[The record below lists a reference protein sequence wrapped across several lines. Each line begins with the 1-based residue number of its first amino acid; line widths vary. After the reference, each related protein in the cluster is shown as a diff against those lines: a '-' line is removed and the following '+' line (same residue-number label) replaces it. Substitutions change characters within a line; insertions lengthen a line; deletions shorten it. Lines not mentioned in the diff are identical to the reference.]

1 MAIKLLKEYTPYG
14 SKEKNTNTQSIVD
27 KIREGKYQ
35 YKRKKEEEQPY
46 AEKLLSDIFT
56 QPVGGIV
63 DAAESAYNFVV
74 PKDKEVEISYLIPE
88 AKTKIG
94 QFVRPASQFFIPYT
108 GAYKIAKGAS
118 LFVKNRKNLNVLVDE
133 IGKKKK
139 VLGVEPGKIK
149 GTKNI
154 MVEGT
159 KTVSKKVPITTTSTK
174 PLTSSQILMNQLSG
188 KATKPITTSRTI
200 NQVVKEKVPTKKV
213 GDIFTPDAT
222 LSRKQVAGLA
232 LGAGALAD
240 GVFFAPYDPNLADLL
255 VRFPATKNGLTQW
268 LQTDPNGDPKMERL
282 KNIIAGAIPSAFI
295 PAFASGVAKGFVWS
309 RDSIA
314 KKAIKELNLGKEIEP
329 KAGQIYTDSNGD
341 RIKILDIL
349 EPKPKSGVTTR
360 TVRTQNLDKPSR
372 TVGTDSL
379 DTFLVGVRDGR
390 FKLQDGAAKT
400 KKDINVGVGRGKNE
414 EAARTTD
421 PEIRESLVTQTDDA
435 FSQKSLGTTGIPK
448 FIAAKKTLSEKLKFN
463 FFNSSMVKKSVIQ
476 YLDSNAGLRFLEE
489 AATKAG
495 VKSIPRLSSKY
506 KDQLGVYAESRFL
519 PAVGGMIEQF
529 LFGKTFK
536 FKDGSSVAL
545 GDSLQVLL
553 QKNLGKKYDADE
565 FFNYIGAKSLLSL
578 SDDKF
583 KSLFKNSEK
592 VKKDLLAEAKK
603 GDLITEYKNAMSS
616 LNEFNSQLLDFAV
629 DAGLITSARK
639 AKLIKARMPYVPL
652 YRDLTSDEHLVNL
665 ARGGGSAVNRKAK
678 FSPIGFDAKAGELP
692 LRNLF
697 DNYIENINSIITTSY
712 KNYVLRNTFDLID
725 QANKGIKPGQDGGLT
740 AWARENTET
749 KLKAIP
755 LKSSEIE
762 SALIRK
768 SKKDGQTLQIDPDTL
783 EDLDG
788 LTLFRSENI
797 PLQNN
802 QFIVFRNELVENKKT
817 GELVETIVPR
827 KYDVNNEY
835 LFLTL
840 NAISPKQFA
849 KTNAFIKAAATFKN
863 LLTKGV
869 TLDPGFFAGANLLR
883 DTFSSA
889 ILSKNPFYIP
899 MLSTAVKTSQRF
911 QSNAKLTLKDGAE
924 ITYKELYEEFILN
937 GGSFGSTLWRG
948 EVSEQFLGEFHR
960 KLGTNYK
967 NVLDRPKKFIDQ
979 YGEVVTSFENASRF
993 TEYTMLREMGYSARE
1008 SALAAREVAVD
1019 FGMHGANTFFRQYTS
1034 TVPFLNAGIQGIYR
1048 TVRALKNEGPKVRT
1062 AVIAKITAYVAAP
1075 SLLLHILNKDDPNYQ
1090 NTSQQIRDLHYMIP
1104 MGDGDFIKIPK
1115 PFEFGAVGTIL
1126 TNFLET
1132 LDGTKNG
1139 DQFFL
1144 TSWVVL
1150 KNQARLSYV
1159 PQVISPLFNTARNK
1173 TFFGSPVISPNMQN
1187 SLPDY
1192 GQSYPWSSKS
1202 ITAAIE
1208 GAPPGIRK
1216 FLMSPIQFENFW
1228 NAYTGAM
1235 GGYLLDLVDE
1245 TFDVFSD
1252 AKMPDKRLDEFIF
1265 IKRFLQLDPPK
1276 FTQAEADFYR
1286 FKAEASKARNQMMKF
1301 KDEGKVELLK
1311 EFVEDP
1317 ENLELLSISGRLE
1330 NYGRTAAKFNAQR
1343 NLIIQDKNMSG
1354 AMKKFKLS
1362 QLDKIMADFFDKIM
1376 QGIDDMDLEVREPF
1390 FNFNRGD

>member
-1 MAIKLLKEYTPYG
+1 MATKLLKEYTPYG
-14 SKEKNTNTQSIVD
+14 SNEKDTNTQSIVD

-35 YKRKKEEEQPY
+35 YKRKEKEDQPY
-46 AEKLLSDIFT
+46 AERLLSDIFT

-108 GAYKIAKGAS
+108 GAYKISKGGY
-118 LFVKNRKNLNVLVDE
+118 LFVKNAKGLKAHLKGDQFKKQKVLRTEDKKDE
-133 IGKKKK
+133 IDIILRGPR
-139 VLGVEPGKIK
+139 E
-149 GTKNI
+149 
-154 MVEGT
+154 T
-159 KTVSKKVPITTTSTK
+159 KTKTELLIDAANRTTGRKPVVLKKPFTEKLGDPFIKKT
-174 PLTSSQILMNQLSG
+174 LN
-188 KATKPITTSRTI
+188 R
-200 NQVVKEKVPTKKV
+200 KET
-213 GDIFTPDAT
+213 
-222 LSRKQVAGLA
+222 AGLA
-232 LGAGALAD
+232 LGAGALVD
-240 GVFFAPYDPNLADLL
+240 GAFFAPYDPNLADLL

-295 PAFASGVAKGFVWS
+295 PAFTSGVAKGFVWS

-314 KKAIKELNLGKEIEP
+314 KKAIKELNLGKDIEP
-329 KAGQIYTDSNGD
+329 KAGQIYINSKGD
-341 RIKILDIL
+341 RIQILDIL

-360 TVRTQNLDKPSR
+360 TVRTKNLDNPDR
-372 TVGTDSL
+372 TVGTNSYG
-379 DTFLVGVRDGR
+379 TFVDNIKRGT
-390 FKLQDGAAKT
+390 FKLQGKT
-400 KKDINVGVGRGKNE
+400 KKDPVIYDPKKLRGDK
-414 EAARTTD
+414 D
-421 PEIRESLVTQTDDA
+421 PEVKESLVTQTDAALSKDA
-435 FSQKSLGTTGIPK
+435 TSIKQ
-448 FIAAKKTLSEKLKFN
+448 FIAGKKTLSEKLKFN

-495 VKSIPRLSSKY
+495 VKSIPRLASKY

-603 GDLITEYKNAMSS
+603 GDLIPEYKSAMNS

-652 YRDLTSDEHLVNL
+652 YRDLTTDEHLVNL

-697 DNYIENINSIITTSY
+697 DNYVENINSIITTSY

-749 KLKAIP
+749 QLKAIP

-768 SKKDGQTLQIDPDTL
+768 SKKDGKTLEIDPNTL

-802 QFIVFRNELVENKKT
+802 QFIVFRNVLEKNKKT
-817 GELVETIVPR
+817 GELVETIVPT
-827 KYDVNNEY
+827 KYDVHNEY

-849 KTNAFIKAAATFKN
+849 KTNAFIKAAAGFKN

-911 QSNAKLTLKDGAE
+911 QSNARLTLKDGSQ

-967 NVLDRPKKFIDQ
+967 NVLDRPKKFIDR
-979 YGEVVTSFENASRF
+979 YGDVVTSFENASRF
-993 TEYTMLREMGYSARE
+993 TEYTMLRNMGYSARE
-1008 SALAAREVAVD
+1008 AALAAREVAVD
-1019 FGMHGANTFFRQYTS
+1019 FGMHGANNFFRQYTS

-1062 AVIAKITAYVAAP
+1062 AVISKITAYVAAP

-1104 MGDGDFIKIPK
+1104 MGDGNFIKIPK

-1216 FLMSPIQFENFW
+1216 YLMSPIQFENFW

-1245 TFDVFSD
+1245 TFDIFSD
-1252 AKMPDKRLDEFIF
+1252 AEMPDKRLDEFIF

-1286 FKAEASKARNQMMKF
+1286 FKAEASKAKNQMMKF
-1301 KDEGKVELLK
+1301 KDEAKVELLK

-1317 ENLELLSISGRLE
+1317 ENLELLAISDRLE
-1330 NYGRTAAKFNAQR
+1330 NYSRTAAGYNAQR
-1343 NLIIQDKNMSG
+1343 NLIIQDKKMSG
-1354 AMKKFKLS
+1354 QMKKFKLS
-1362 QLDKIMADFFDKIM
+1362 QIDKLMAIFFDQIM
-1376 QGIDDMDLEVREPF
+1376 ESIDDMDLEVREPF
-1390 FNFNRGD
+1390 IDFNRGD

>member
-1 MAIKLLKEYTPYG
+1 MTEEEIKKSLSASLERAAVGY
-14 SKEKNTNTQSIVD
+14 E
-27 KIREGKYQ
+27 
-35 YKRKKEEEQPY
+35 KKEDDDQPFLPKV
-46 AEKLLSDIFT
+46 AKILEDIAVQT
-56 QPVGGIV
+56 AGGVV
-63 DAAESAYNFVV
+63 DASESAYNFVV
-74 PKDKEVEISYLIPE
+74 PKSMEVEYSDIVPE
-88 AKTKIG
+88 AQTTVG
-94 QFVRPASQFFIPYT
+94 QFIRPAAQFFVPYG
-108 GAYKIAKGAS
+108 GAFKIAKGGYMY
-118 LFVKNRKNLNVLVDE
+118 VKNAGNLNRTVKELVSKGIKKENLIKQKKDGNIVFLE
-133 IGKKKK
+133 KGKVKETINKPVTETIKTETIKKVKPKTSSEMLMIQLGGTPKTVSIPGKKTITYDKQVDRIRTTKKK
-139 VLGVEPGKIK
+139 VGEIPL
-149 GTKNI
+149 
-154 MVEGT
+154 
-159 KTVSKKVPITTTSTK
+159 KKS
-174 PLTSSQILMNQLSG
+174 LS
-188 KATKPITTSRTI
+188 
-200 NQVVKEKVPTKKV
+200 VKETAAV
-213 GDIFTPDAT
+213 
-222 LSRKQVAGLA
+222 S
-232 LGAGALAD
+232 LGAGAAAD
-240 GVFFAPYDPNLADLL
+240 AIAFAPYDPNLADLL
-255 VRFPATKNGLTQW
+255 VRFPATKNALTQW
-268 LQTDPNGDPKMERL
+268 LQTDPNGDPGMERL
-282 KNIIAGAIPSAFI
+282 KNVISGAIPAAFI
-295 PAFASGVAKGFVWS
+295 PAFTSGVAKGFVWS

-314 KKAIKELNLGKEIEP
+314 QQALKRLNLEKKVDSKAKIYDPKKLRGDKDKEP
-329 KAGQIYTDSNGD
+329 
-341 RIKILDIL
+341 
-349 EPKPKSGVTTR
+349 SG
-360 TVRTQNLDKPSR
+360 S
-372 TVGTDSL
+372 
-379 DTFLVGVRDGR
+379 
-390 FKLQDGAAKT
+390 KL
-400 KKDINVGVGRGKNE
+400 NNE
-414 EAARTTD
+414 TEKM
-421 PEIRESLVTQTDDA
+421 LDDA
-435 FSQKSLGTTGIPK
+435 KIQAAGDTGTKTL
-448 FIAAKKTLSEKLKFN
+448 IAAKKTFSEKLKSN
-463 FFNSSMVKKSVIQ
+463 FFNSTVVKKGVIQ

-536 FKDGSSVAL
+536 FKDGGSVAS
-545 GDSLQVLL
+545 GDGLQVLL

-565 FFNYIGAKSLLSL
+565 FFDYIGAKSLLSL

-603 GDLITEYKNAMSS
+603 GDLIPEYTNAMNA

-629 DAGLITSARK
+629 DAGLITSTRK
-639 AKLIKARMPYVPL
+639 TQLIKARMPYVPL

-665 ARGGGSAVNRKAK
+665 ARGGGSAVKRKAK
-678 FSPIGFDAKAGELP
+678 FSPIGFDTKAGELP

-725 QANKGIKPGQDGGLT
+725 QSKGGLKD
-740 AWARENTET
+740 WAEKVDT
-749 KLKAIP
+749 KQLKAIP

-762 SALIRK
+762 SALIKK
-768 SKKDGQTLQIDPDTL
+768 SKKDGETLQIDPNTL

-797 PLQNN
+797 PLKDRE
-802 QFIVFRNELVENKKT
+802 FIVFRNVLEKNKKT
-817 GELVETIVPR
+817 GELVETIVPT
-827 KYDVNNEY
+827 KYQIKNEY

-849 KTNAFIKAAATFKN
+849 KTNAFIKAAAGFKN

-869 TLDPGFFAGANLLR
+869 TMDPGFFAGANLLR

-911 QSNAKLTLKDGAE
+911 QSNAKLTLKDGSE

-948 EVSEQFLGEFHR
+948 EVSEEFLGEFHR

-967 NVLDRPKKFIDQ
+967 NVLDRPKKFIDR
-979 YGEVVTSFENASRF
+979 YGDVVTSFENASRF
-993 TEYTMLREMGYSARE
+993 TEYTMLRGMGYSARE
-1008 SALAAREVAVD
+1008 SSLAAREVAVD
-1019 FGMHGANTFFRQYTS
+1019 FGMHGANNFFRQYTS

-1062 AVIAKITAYVAAP
+1062 AVLAKITAYVAAP

-1104 MGDGDFIKIPK
+1104 MGDGNFIKIPK

-1208 GAPPGIRK
+1208 NAPPGIRK

-1245 TFDVFSD
+1245 TFDIFSD
-1252 AKMPDKRLDEFIF
+1252 TKMPDKRLDEFIF
-1265 IKRFLQLDPPK
+1265 VKRFLQLDPPK

-1286 FKAEASKARNQMMKF
+1286 FKAQASKAKNQMMKF
-1301 KDEGKVELLK
+1301 KDEAKVELLK
-1311 EFVEDP
+1311 EFLDDP
-1317 ENLELLSISGRLE
+1317 ENRELLDISGKLE
-1330 NYGRTAAKFNAQR
+1330 NYGRRAAKFNTDR
-1343 NLIIQDKNMSG
+1343 NLIIQDKKMSG

-1362 QLDKIMADFFDKIM
+1362 QIDKGMANFFDVIM

>member
-1 MAIKLLKEYTPYG
+1 
-14 SKEKNTNTQSIVD
+14 
-27 KIREGKYQ
+27 
-35 YKRKKEEEQPY
+35 
-46 AEKLLSDIFT
+46 
-56 QPVGGIV
+56 
-63 DAAESAYNFVV
+63 
-74 PKDKEVEISYLIPE
+74 
-88 AKTKIG
+88 
-94 QFVRPASQFFIPYT
+94 
-108 GAYKIAKGAS
+108 
-118 LFVKNRKNLNVLVDE
+118 
-133 IGKKKK
+133 
-139 VLGVEPGKIK
+139 
-149 GTKNI
+149 
-154 MVEGT
+154 
-159 KTVSKKVPITTTSTK
+159 
-174 PLTSSQILMNQLSG
+174 
-188 KATKPITTSRTI
+188 
-200 NQVVKEKVPTKKV
+200 
-213 GDIFTPDAT
+213 
-222 LSRKQVAGLA
+222 
-232 LGAGALAD
+232 
-240 GVFFAPYDPNLADLL
+240 
-255 VRFPATKNGLTQW
+255 
-268 LQTDPNGDPKMERL
+268 MERL

-295 PAFASGVAKGFVWS
+295 PAFTNGVAKGFVWS

-314 KKAIKELNLGKEIEP
+314 KKAIKELNLGKDIEP
-329 KAGQIYTDSNGD
+329 KAGQIYINKNGD
-341 RIKILDIL
+341 RLKVLDIL
-349 EPKPKSGVTTR
+349 EPGPKNGVTTR
-360 TVRTQNLDKPSR
+360 TVRTQNLDKPSNK
-372 TVGTDSL
+372 VGTDSL
-379 DTFLVGVRDGR
+379 DTFLVGLRDGR
-390 FKLQDGAAKT
+390 FKLQDKAA
-400 KKDINVGVGRGKNE
+400 KDINVGVGRGKTNDGPKATE
-414 EAARTTD
+414 TQTTKD
-421 PEIRESLVTQTDDA
+421 AEVKESLVTQTDA
-435 FSQKSLGTTGIPK
+435 ALSQKDAAGTSIK
-448 FIAAKKTLSEKLKFN
+448 QFIAGKKTLSEKLKFN

-592 VKKDLLAEAKK
+592 VKKDLLEEAKK
-603 GDLITEYKNAMSS
+603 GDLIPEYKSAMSS

-639 AKLIKARMPYVPL
+639 AELIKARMPYVPL

-665 ARGGGSAVNRKAK
+665 ARGGGSAVNRSAK

-768 SKKDGQTLQIDPDTL
+768 SKKDGQTLQIDPNTL

-802 QFIVFRNELVENKKT
+802 QFIVFRNELVKNKKT

-911 QSNAKLTLKDGAE
+911 QSNAKLTLKDGSQ

-967 NVLDRPKKFIDQ
+967 NVLDRPKKFIDR
-979 YGEVVTSFENASRF
+979 YGDVVTSFENASRF
-993 TEYTMLREMGYSARE
+993 TEYTMLRNMGYSARE
-1008 SALAAREVAVD
+1008 AALAAREVAVD

-1104 MGDGDFIKIPK
+1104 MGDGNFIKIPK

-1139 DQFFL
+1139 DQFLL

>member
-1 MAIKLLKEYTPYG
+1 MVTKTE
-14 SKEKNTNTQSIVD
+14 SIVNQ
-27 KIREGKYQ
+27 IREGKYQ
-35 YKRKKEEEQPY
+35 YKRDKKEEDQPY

-56 QPVGGIV
+56 QPIGGIV

-108 GAYKIAKGAS
+108 GAYKIAKGGY
-118 LFVKNRKNLNVLVDE
+118 LFVKNAKGLKAHLKGDQFKKQKILRTESKKDE
-133 IGKKKK
+133 IDVILRGPR
-139 VLGVEPGKIK
+139 E
-149 GTKNI
+149 
-154 MVEGT
+154 T
-159 KTVSKKVPITTTSTK
+159 KTKTELLIDAANKTVGRKPVVLKKPFTEKLGEPFIKKT
-174 PLTSSQILMNQLSG
+174 LN
-188 KATKPITTSRTI
+188 R
-200 NQVVKEKVPTKKV
+200 KET
-213 GDIFTPDAT
+213 
-222 LSRKQVAGLA
+222 AGLA

-240 GVFFAPYDPNLADLL
+240 GAFFAPYDPNLADLL

-295 PAFASGVAKGFVWS
+295 PAFTNGVAKGFVWS

-314 KKAIKELNLGKEIEP
+314 KKAIKELKLGEDIEP
-329 KAGQIYTDSNGD
+329 KAGQIYTDKKGN
-341 RIKILDIL
+341 RFEILDIMEVNKKL
-349 EPKPKSGVTTR
+349 GINNR
-360 TVRTQNLDKPSR
+360 TVRTRDLDNPNR
-372 TVGTDSL
+372 EVGTDSYN
-379 DTFLVGVRDGR
+379 TFLEDIRRGTY
-390 FKLQDGAAKT
+390 KLQSGAAKKI

-414 EAARTTD
+414 EVARTTD
-421 PEIRESLVTQTDDA
+421 AEVKESLVTQTDEV
-435 FSQKSLGTTGIPK
+435 FSPQPAGTTGVK
-448 FIAAKKTLSEKLKFN
+448 QFVAAKKTFSEKLKFN
-463 FFNSSMVKKSVIQ
+463 FFNSSMVKKGVIQ
-476 YLDSNAGLRFLEE
+476 YLDSNAGLRILEE

-495 VKSIPRLSSKY
+495 VKSIPRLASKY

-536 FKDGSSVAL
+536 FKDGSSVAS
-545 GDSLQVLL
+545 GDGLQVLL
-553 QKNLGKKYDADE
+553 QKNLGKKYNADE

-578 SDDKF
+578 SDGKF
-583 KSLFKNSEK
+583 KSLFKNADQ
-592 VKKDLLAEAKK
+592 VKKDLLTETKK
-603 GDLITEYKNAMSS
+603 GDLIPEYQNAMNA

-629 DAGLITSARK
+629 DAGLITAARK
-639 AKLIKARMPYVPL
+639 AELIKARMPYVPL
-652 YRDLTSDEHLVNL
+652 YRDLTTDEHLVNL
-665 ARGGGSAVNRKAK
+665 ARGGGSAVKRKAK
-678 FSPIGFDAKAGELP
+678 FAPIGFDPKAGELP

-697 DNYIENINSIITTSY
+697 DNYVENINSIISTSY

-740 AWARENTET
+740 AWARENTKT
-749 KLKAIP
+749 QLKAIT
-755 LKSSEIE
+755 LKSNEIE

-768 SKKDGQTLQIDPDTL
+768 SKKDGQPLAIDPNTL

-797 PLQNN
+797 PLGQR
-802 QFIVFRNELVENKKT
+802 QFIVFRNKQVKNKKT
-817 GELVETIVPR
+817 GELEDTIVPTV
-827 KYDVNNEY
+827 YDVKNEY

-840 NAISPKQFA
+840 NSISPKQFA
-849 KTNAFIKAAATFKN
+849 KTNALVRAAAGFKN

-869 TLDPGFFAGANLLR
+869 TMDPGFFAGANLLR

-911 QSNAKLTLKDGAE
+911 QSNARLTLKDGSQ
-924 ITYKELYEEFILN
+924 ITYKELYEEFKLN

-948 EVSEQFLGEFHR
+948 EVSETFLKEFHR
-960 KLGTNYK
+960 KLGSNYK
-967 NVLDRPKKFIDQ
+967 NVLDRPKKFIDR
-979 YGEVVTSFENASRF
+979 YGEVVTSFENATRF
-993 TEYTMLREMGYSARE
+993 TEYTMLRKMGYSARE
-1008 SALAAREVAVD
+1008 SALASREVAVD

-1048 TVRALKNEGPKVRT
+1048 TVRALKNEGPKVRA
-1062 AVIAKITAYVAAP
+1062 AVISKITAYVAAP

-1104 MGDGDFIKIPK
+1104 IGDGNFIKIPK
-1115 PFEFGAVGTIL
+1115 PFEFGAIGTIL

-1139 DQFFL
+1139 DQFLL
-1144 TSWVVL
+1144 TSWTVL

-1159 PQVISPLFNTARNK
+1159 PQVISPLFNTARNR

-1192 GQSYPWSSKS
+1192 GQSYPWSSKT

-1208 GAPPGIRK
+1208 GAPPAIRK
-1216 FLMSPIQFENFW
+1216 YLMSPIQFENFW

-1245 TFDVFSD
+1245 TFDIFSD
-1252 AKMPDKRLDEFIF
+1252 AEMPDKRLDEFIF

-1286 FKAEASKARNQMMKF
+1286 FKAEATKARNQMMKF
-1301 KDEGKVELLK
+1301 KDEGKVELLR
-1311 EFVEDP
+1311 EFLQDP
-1317 ENLELLSISGRLE
+1317 ENLELLAISGRLE
-1330 NYGRTAAKFNAQR
+1330 NYGRTAAKLNTQR
-1343 NLIIQDKNMSG
+1343 NLIIQDKEMSG
-1354 AMKKFKLS
+1354 QMKKFKLS
-1362 QLDKIMADFFDKIM
+1362 QIDKLMATFFDKIM
-1376 QGIDDMDLEVREPF
+1376 KSIDDMDLEVREPF
-1390 FNFNRGD
+1390 INFNRGD

>member
-1 MAIKLLKEYTPYG
+1 MT
-14 SKEKNTNTQSIVD
+14 
-27 KIREGKYQ
+27 
-35 YKRKKEEEQPY
+35 EEEIKKSLSASLERAAVGYEKKDDDDDQPFLPKV
-46 AEKLLSDIFT
+46 AKILEDIAVQT
-56 QPVGGIV
+56 AGGVV
-63 DAAESAYNFVV
+63 DASESAYNFVV
-74 PKDKEVEISYLIPE
+74 PKSMEVEYSDIVPE
-88 AKTKIG
+88 AQTTVG
-94 QFVRPASQFFIPYT
+94 QFIRPAAQFFVPYG
-108 GAYKIAKGAS
+108 GAFKIAKGGYMY
-118 LFVKNRKNLNVLVDE
+118 VKNAGNLNRTVKELVSKGIKKENLIKQKKDGNIVFLE
-133 IGKKKK
+133 KGKVKETINKPVTETIKTETIKKVKPKTSSEMLMIQLGGTPKTVSIPGKKTITYDKQVNRIRTTKKK
-139 VLGVEPGKIK
+139 VEEIPL
-149 GTKNI
+149 
-154 MVEGT
+154 
-159 KTVSKKVPITTTSTK
+159 KKS
-174 PLTSSQILMNQLSG
+174 LS
-188 KATKPITTSRTI
+188 
-200 NQVVKEKVPTKKV
+200 VKETAAV
-213 GDIFTPDAT
+213 
-222 LSRKQVAGLA
+222 S
-232 LGAGALAD
+232 LGAGAAAD
-240 GVFFAPYDPNLADLL
+240 AIAFAPYDPNLADLL
-255 VRFPATKNGLTQW
+255 VRFPATKNALTQW
-268 LQTDPNGDPKMERL
+268 LQTDPNGDPGMERL
-282 KNIIAGAIPSAFI
+282 KNVISGAIPAAFI
-295 PAFASGVAKGFVWS
+295 PAFTSGVAKGFVWS

-314 KKAIKELNLGKEIEP
+314 KKAIKELNLGKDIDP
-329 KAGQIYTDSNGD
+329 KAGQIYTDRNGD
-341 RIKILDIL
+341 RIKVLDIL
-349 EPKPKSGVTTR
+349 EPGPKNGVTTR

-372 TVGTDSL
+372 TIGTDSL
-379 DTFLVGVRDGR
+379 DTFLVGVRDGIY
-390 FKLQDGAAKT
+390 KLQDGAAKII
-400 KKDINVGVGRGKNE
+400 KKDSKAKIYDPKKLRGDKDKESSGSKLNNE
-414 EAARTTD
+414 TEKM
-421 PEIRESLVTQTDDA
+421 LDDA
-435 FSQKSLGTTGIPK
+435 KIQAAGDTGTKTL
-448 FIAAKKTLSEKLKFN
+448 IAAKKTFSEKLKSN
-463 FFNSSMVKKSVIQ
+463 FFNSTVVKKGVIQ

-536 FKDGSSVAL
+536 FKDGGSVAS
-545 GDSLQVLL
+545 GDGLQVLL

-565 FFNYIGAKSLLSL
+565 FFDYIGAKSLLSL

-603 GDLITEYKNAMSS
+603 GDLIPEYTNAMNA

-639 AKLIKARMPYVPL
+639 AELIKARMPYVPL

-665 ARGGGSAVNRKAK
+665 ARGGGSAVKRKAK
-678 FSPIGFDAKAGELP
+678 FSPIGFDTKAGELP

-725 QANKGIKPGQDGGLT
+725 QSKGGLKD
-740 AWARENTET
+740 WAEKVDT
-749 KLKAIP
+749 KQLKAIP

-762 SALIRK
+762 SALIKK
-768 SKKDGQTLQIDPDTL
+768 SKKDGETLQIDPNTL

-797 PLQNN
+797 PLKDRE
-802 QFIVFRNELVENKKT
+802 FIVFRNVLEKNKKT
-817 GELVETIVPR
+817 GELVETIVPT
-827 KYDVNNEY
+827 KYKIKNEY

-840 NAISPKQFA
+840 NSISPKQFA
-849 KTNAFIKAAATFKN
+849 KTNAFIKAAAGFKN

-869 TLDPGFFAGANLLR
+869 TMDPGFFAGANLLR

-911 QSNAKLTLKDGAE
+911 QSNAKLTLKDGSE

-967 NVLDRPKKFIDQ
+967 NVLDRPKKFIDR
-979 YGEVVTSFENASRF
+979 YGDVVTSFENASRF
-993 TEYTMLREMGYSARE
+993 TEYTMLRGMGYSARE
-1008 SALAAREVAVD
+1008 SSLAAREVAVD
-1019 FGMHGANTFFRQYTS
+1019 FGMHGANNFFRQYTS

-1062 AVIAKITAYVAAP
+1062 AVLAKITAYVAAP

-1104 MGDGDFIKIPK
+1104 MGDGNFIKIPK

-1208 GAPPGIRK
+1208 NAPPGIRK

-1245 TFDVFSD
+1245 TFDIFSD
-1252 AKMPDKRLDEFIF
+1252 TKMPDKRLDEFIF
-1265 IKRFLQLDPPK
+1265 VKRFLQLDPPK

-1286 FKAEASKARNQMMKF
+1286 FKAQASKAKNQMMKF
-1301 KDEGKVELLK
+1301 KDEAKVELLK
-1311 EFVEDP
+1311 EFLDDP
-1317 ENLELLSISGRLE
+1317 ENRELLYISGKLE
-1330 NYGRTAAKFNAQR
+1330 NYGRMAAKFNTDR
-1343 NLIIQDKNMSG
+1343 NLIIQDKKMSG

-1362 QLDKIMADFFDKIM
+1362 QIDKGMANFFDVIM